1 MKHFKFIICKIKKF
15 ELKFGIPQKDKSIW
29 FLQLDD
35 VRFFTN
41 TFDKT
46 IKDYGLLLRKKIVW
60 MLKNMNMLMKKNL
73 FLLIMLD
80 SEKKFF

>member
-1 MKHFKFIICKIKKF
+1 MQSQKV
-15 ELKFGIPQKDKSIW
+15 ELKFCIPQKDKSNW

-35 VRFFTN
+35 GRFVTSN
-41 TFDKT
+41 FDKT
-46 IKDYGLLLRKKIVW
+46 MKAYGLLLRKKIVW
-60 MLKNMNMLMKKNL
+60 MLKNMNMLMKKNV

>member
-35 VRFFTN
+35 GRFVTSN
-41 TFDKT
+41 FDKT
-46 IKDYGLLLRKKIVW
+46 MKDYGLLLRKKIVW
-60 MLKNMNMLMKKNL
+60 MLKNMNMLMKMNV
-73 FLLIMLD
+73 FLLIMLEND
-80 SEKKFF
+80 